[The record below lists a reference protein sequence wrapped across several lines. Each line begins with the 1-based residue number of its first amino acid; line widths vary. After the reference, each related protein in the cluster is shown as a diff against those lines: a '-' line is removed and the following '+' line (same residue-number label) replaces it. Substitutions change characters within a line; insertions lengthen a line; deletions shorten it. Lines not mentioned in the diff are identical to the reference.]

1 MELKCQKINK
11 CNNMPNNRKAVGV
24 TEPHPRPSNKS
35 ILEPRNVY
43 RSGQVSQHT
52 NDKIHEKEKYTKMR
66 EGGVHQIG
74 GGYQT
79 KQGGS

>member
-1 MELKCQKINK
+1 MLEKK
-11 CNNMPNNRKAVGV
+11 CNNMPNNRKSVGV
-24 TEPHPRPSNKS
+24 PAPHSIPGNKS
-35 ILEPRNVY
+35 SMKPRNVY

-52 NDKIHEKEKYTKMR
+52 NDQIHEKEKFTRRR

-79 KQGGS
+79 KKGGS